1 MRHPFVYACCIGL
14 PLTLSACTMGR
25 VNSRVAYWQE
35 QTAIHVPVGTSL
47 GDARAFFASHGLEL
61 RCCMSGPEI
70 HDAYSASERN
80 IGRFMLTEYSVLIV
94 ADVSEDQTINRIR
107 ILRVGV
113 GL

>member
-1 MRHPFVYACCIGL
+1 
-14 PLTLSACTMGR
+14 
-25 VNSRVAYWQE
+25 
-35 QTAIHVPVGTSL
+35 
-47 GDARAFFASHGLEL
+47 
-61 RCCMSGPEI
+61 MSGPEI

-80 IGRFMLTEYSVLIV
+80 IGRFVLTEYSVLIV